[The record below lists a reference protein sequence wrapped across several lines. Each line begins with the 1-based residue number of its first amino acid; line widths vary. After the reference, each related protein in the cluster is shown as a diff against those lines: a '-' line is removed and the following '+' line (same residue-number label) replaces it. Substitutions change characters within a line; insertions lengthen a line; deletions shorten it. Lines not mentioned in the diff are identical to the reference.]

1 MFESFLFSPKLIFC
15 RNMLHF
21 HLQRGLIFNVVPWHL
36 DTPVSEIMGIVCTK
50 ICLLCA
56 FAAPCCT
63 IQLRLHHCHKH
74 NFKHLPGAAPCRD
87 QDRAE
92 ELCFSAITF
101 SGNGGTG
108 NVKNTTQLTWSQ
120 RYKLRYEA
128 ARMLSESLASEYRH
142 QVCMTGSYFTC
153 LRPSLL
159 FCMIL
164 RA

>member
-1 MFESFLFSPKLIFC
+1 
-15 RNMLHF
+15 MLHF
-21 HLQRGLIFNVVPWHL
+21 HLQRGLISNVVLWHL
-36 DTPVSEIMGIVCTK
+36 DAPISEIMGIVCTK
-50 ICLLCA
+50 MCLLGA

-92 ELCFSAITF
+92 ELCVRQQCSVEMGAQVT
-101 SGNGGTG
+101 
-108 NVKNTTQLTWSQ
+108 
-120 RYKLRYEA
+120 
-128 ARMLSESLASEYRH
+128 SEILHDSHKVNATRRK
-142 QVCMTGSYFTC
+142 VCTTGSYFTC

-164 RA
+164 SA